1 MFRTAIFRTALA
13 RSLGIGL
20 AALLAAPL
28 VCAQFAWAQ
37 EPPPVR
43 IRGTIERIEGA
54 TCLVKA
60 RDGAEL
66 KLTVADNAQIAGVIK
81 ASLTDVKPNSFVG
94 VTAMPQPDGGL
105 HAVEVHIF
113 PESMRGTGEGHYP
126 WDLQPQSTMT
136 NANVEQV
143 VSAVDGR
150 TLTLKY
156 KDGEKKITV
165 PASAPIVTYVP
176 GDKSEIKP
184 GAKVFI
190 VAVKQADG
198 TLQGRAWRIGRDGL
212 TPPM

>member
-1 MFRTAIFRTALA
+1 MVRTALA
-13 RSLGIGL
+13 RGLTFGI
-20 AALLAAPL
+20 AALLATPL
-28 VCAQFAWAQ
+28 VCAQIARAQ
-37 EPPPVR
+37 DPPPVR
-43 IRGTIERIEGA
+43 IRGTIERVDGA
-54 TCLVKA
+54 VYVVKA

-66 KLTVADNAQIAGVIK
+66 KLTLADNPQIAGIIK
-81 ASLTDVKPNSFVG
+81 ASLSDIKQNAFVG
-94 VTAMPQPDGGL
+94 VTAMPQPDGSL
-105 HAVEVHIF
+105 SAVEVHIF
-113 PESMRGTGEGHYP
+113 PETMRGTGEGHYP

-156 KDGEKKITV
+156 KDGEKKIAV
-165 PASAPIVTYVP
+165 PANAPIVTYVP
-176 GDKSEIKP
+176 GDKTDIKP

-198 TLQGRAWRIGRDGL
+198 TLVGRAWRVGRDGV

>member
-1 MFRTAIFRTALA
+1 MFRTVFA
-13 RSLGIGL
+13 RSLGIAF
-20 AALLAAPL
+20 AAMLAAPF
-28 VCAQFAWAQ
+28 VSAEFAFAQ

-43 IRGTIERIEGA
+43 IRSTIERIDGA
-54 TCLVKA
+54 VYVVKA
-60 RDGAEL
+60 RDGA
-66 KLTVADNAQIAGVIK
+66 V
-81 ASLTDVKPNSFVG
+81 
-94 VTAMPQPDGGL
+94 
-105 HAVEVHIF
+105 
-113 PESMRGTGEGHYP
+113 RGTGEGHYP

-156 KDGEKKITV
+156 KDGEKKIAV
-165 PASAPIVTYVP
+165 PANAPIVTYVP
-176 GDKSEIKP
+176 GDKTDIKP

-198 TLQGRAWRIGRDGL
+198 TLQGRAWRIGRDGV

>member
-1 MFRTAIFRTALA
+1 MFRRRLARSLA
-13 RSLGIGL
+13 RSLGIIGL
-20 AALLAAPL
+20 ASILAASL
-28 VCAQFAWAQ
+28 AQAQ
-37 EPPPVR
+37 ESPPVR
-43 IRGTIERIEGA
+43 IRGTIERVDGA
-54 TCLVKA
+54 IYVIKA

-66 KLTVADNAQIAGVIK
+66 KITLADNAQIAGIIK
-81 ASLTDVKPNSFVG
+81 ASLADIKQNSFVG
-94 VTAMPQPDGGL
+94 VTAMAQPDGSL
-105 HAVEVHIF
+105 NAVEVHIF

-136 NANVEQV
+136 NANVEEV

-165 PASAPIVTYVP
+165 SANAPIVAYVP
-176 GDKSEIKP
+176 GDKNDIKP

-198 TLQGRAWRIGRDGL
+198 TYQGRAWRIGRDGL

>member
-1 MFRTAIFRTALA
+1 MFRTARRFVIITLA
-13 RSLGIGL
+13 GM
-20 AALLAAPL
+20 LAAPL
-28 VCAQFAWAQ
+28 VAPLAWAQ
-37 EPPPVR
+37 DSPPVR
-43 IRGTIERIEGA
+43 VRGTIERVDGPIYI
-54 TCLVKA
+54 VKA

-66 KLTVADNAQIAGVIK
+66 KLTLADNPQIAGVTK
-81 ASLTDVKPNSFVG
+81 ASLADVKQGSFVG
-94 VTAMPQPDGGL
+94 VTAMPQHDGSLG
-105 HAVEVHIF
+105 AVEVHIF
-113 PESMRGTGEGHYP
+113 PEAMRGTGEGHYP

-156 KDGEKKITV
+156 KDGEKKIIVSPST
-165 PASAPIVTYVP
+165 PIVTYVP

-198 TLQGRAWRIGRDGL
+198 TLQGRAWRIGRDGV